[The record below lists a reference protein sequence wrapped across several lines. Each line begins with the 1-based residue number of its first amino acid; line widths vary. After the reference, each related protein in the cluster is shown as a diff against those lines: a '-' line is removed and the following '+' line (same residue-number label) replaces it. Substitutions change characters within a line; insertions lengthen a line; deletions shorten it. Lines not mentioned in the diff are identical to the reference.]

1 MAQIDKNLYK
11 TIADNYAAIDVSL
24 AGVATN
30 ARTALDAIVDVDTG
44 SYPEQ
49 SPSAPN
55 ADAALEIE
63 LALLTPFNIS
73 YISAQNISV
82 SVSTLLDAVR
92 AINNHVVNNTTGT
105 DTAKVKLDTWIN
117 ITMEWDTECPAGW
130 ANLSTDA
137 GYDTSDWTTT

>member
-73 YISAQNISV
+73 YISA
-82 SVSTLLDAVR
+82 
-92 AINNHVVNNTTGT
+92 
-105 DTAKVKLDTWIN
+105 
-117 ITMEWDTECPAGW
+117 
-130 ANLSTDA
+130 
-137 GYDTSDWTTT
+137 